1 MKVYEAPS
9 LLDAMS
15 SRRHEYETLRDQLI
29 TLKHSFQAIVDLDD
43 EFQGKGADAIKG
55 FYGAQIDV
63 VEVWIQ
69 LAERNI
75 AFFDG
80 IHGDADGR
88 NLGRESV
95 ELPFLE
101 EDLRQSERRSEEMVS
116 AQQQELQGILNRI
129 SDIHP
134 LNVFSKDQFD
144 VHMEDARRKR
154 EETLDAVNQFDE
166 ELKREYLHLETSEQ
180 VLTGLMKELM
190 DSSMQGS
197 HISALNFNAAAYYSS
212 DAYQLT
218 DDITAETESYLKF
231 KEAQEQAREPKPL
244 PEEEVNENPIT
255 ESLNS
260 FKEIGQDLW
269 AGLEKRNEEKFDS
282 VYDFGN
288 YITAGGLDLGKGFM
302 SGLNERAEVATES
315 GSDFINYLTIGGMD
329 LFNGAVNPEDAY
341 SKEHWMNS
349 FGLAA
354 LLVGGAKP
362 GLKVKGG
369 TNIPTPAPRTVP
381 KVSLS
386 HRWDQIRLGID
397 DLYNRPMVVA
407 DNGMMVG
414 GEPGWSRFSVER
426 SVKEN
431 KVSTGDRV
439 GAKGMAEAANLWRK
453 STCTNDELYN
463 YLLKNVDI
471 NVANKFLKEG
481 KWPAGIQIPK
491 NSSVLHPEG
500 SINWSK
506 AAEGGYTL
514 NVDGTAIKEQ
524 FTPEMRE
531 VIDRYGNPN
540 GRYTSPVINGESYLY
555 TERSLPYVEDLSNYH
570 QYEIKGDFNKIK
582 DYVDKCPDKKLKTEI
597 EATVRKYYKGDYS
610 RLVSYKGNAAA
621 VEGWG
626 KGGAVQYEFSLTV
639 GQLERLGLLKEIK

>member
-88 NLGRESV
+88 NLGRETV
-95 ELPFLE
+95 DLPFLE

-134 LNVFSKDQFD
+134 LNVFSRERFD
-144 VHMEDARRKR
+144 AHMEDARRKR
-154 EETLDAVNQFDE
+154 EDTLDAVNQFDE

-190 DSSMQGS
+190 DSSTQGS
-197 HISALNFNAAAYYSS
+197 HISPLYFNAAAYYSS

-218 DDITAETESYLKF
+218 DDITAETQSYLKF

-244 PEEEVNENPIT
+244 PEEVNENPFM

-315 GSDFINYLTIGGMD
+315 GSDFINYLSMGGVD
-329 LFNGAVNPEDAY
+329 LFNGAVNPEDTY

-381 KVSLS
+381 KVSLT

-397 DLYNRPMVVA
+397 DFYNRPMVVA
-407 DNGMMVG
+407 DNGMLVG

-426 SVKEN
+426 TVKEN

-453 STCTNDELYN
+453 STCTNDVLYN

>member
-1 MKVYEAPS
+1 MKVYEAPT

-101 EDLRQSERRSEEMVS
+101 EELRQSERRSDEMVA

-134 LNVFSKDQFD
+134 LNVFSRDQFD
-144 VHMEDARRKR
+144 AHMEDARRKR
-154 EETLDAVNQFDE
+154 EDTLDAVNQFDE

-190 DSSMQGS
+190 DSSTQGS
-197 HISALNFNAAAYYSS
+197 HISPLYFNAAAYYSS

-244 PEEEVNENPIT
+244 PEEKINENPIT

-315 GSDFINYLTIGGMD
+315 GSDFINYLTMGGMD

-381 KVSLS
+381 KVSLT

-397 DLYNRPMVVA
+397 DLYHRPMVAA
-407 DNGMMVG
+407 DNGMLVG

-426 SVKEN
+426 SVKERE
-431 KVSTGDRV
+431 KGTGDISATRGIEGFKYKKISDTPAEDVNKWWKEEMGYNEPPYKTGTLAHEIELTEKSTFVRVYDGENSGMYGGWFMKGDDIKGLTPAQIQEKFALPITPKFVADVELDVGTRIRTGTVNPLFGFEGGGQQFDLMGQRV
-439 GAKGMAEAANLWRK
+439 GNF
-453 STCTNDELYN
+453 TN
-463 YLLKNVDI
+463 
-471 NVANKFLKEG
+471 
-481 KWPAGIQIPK
+481 PRP
-491 NSSVLHPEG
+491 
-500 SINWSK
+500 
-506 AAEGGYTL
+506 
-514 NVDGTAIKEQ
+514 
-524 FTPEMRE
+524 
-531 VIDRYGNPN
+531 
-540 GRYTSPVINGESYLY
+540 
-555 TERSLPYVEDLSNYH
+555 LP
-570 QYEIKGDFNKIK
+570 
-582 DYVDKCPDKKLKTEI
+582 
-597 EATVRKYYKGDYS
+597 
-610 RLVSYKGNAAA
+610 
-621 VEGWG
+621 
-626 KGGAVQYEFSLTV
+626 
-639 GQLERLGLLKEIK
+639 

>member
-1 MKVYEAPS
+1 MKVYEAPT

-15 SRRHEYETLRDQLI
+15 SRRHEYETLKDQLI

-95 ELPFLE
+95 GLPFLE
-101 EDLRQSERRSEEMVS
+101 EDLRQSERRSDEMVA

-134 LNVFSKDQFD
+134 LNVFSRERFD
-144 VHMEDARRKR
+144 AHMEDARRKR
-154 EETLDAVNQFDE
+154 EDTLDAVNQFDE
-166 ELKREYLHLETSEQ
+166 ELTQEYQHLETSEQ
-180 VLTGLMKELM
+180 VLTSLMKQLM
-190 DSSMQGS
+190 DSSTQGS
-197 HISALNFNAAAYYSS
+197 HISPLYFNAAAYYSS
-212 DAYQLT
+212 DTYQLT

-244 PEEEVNENPIT
+244 LEEEVNENPFM

-269 AGLEKRNEEKFDS
+269 AGMEKRNEEKFDS

-315 GSDFINYLTIGGMD
+315 GSDFINYLTMGGMD
-329 LFNGAVNPEDAY
+329 LFNGAVNPEDTY

-381 KVSLS
+381 KVSLT
-386 HRWDQIRLGID
+386 HRWNQIRLGVD
-397 DLYNRPMVVA
+397 DLYNRPMVAA
-407 DNGMMVG
+407 DNGMLVG
-414 GEPGWSRFSVER
+414 GEPGWSRFSVE
-426 SVKEN
+426 SDVKVQESGTRKKVYTDDEPGIVITDKDKN
-431 KVSTGDRV
+431 KLAGWKYSPH
-439 GAKGMAEAANLWRK
+439 E
-453 STCTNDELYN
+453 ELYIEYKHVYDN
-463 YLLKNVDI
+463 
-471 NVANKFLKEG
+471 
-481 KWPAGIQIPK
+481 PK
-491 NSSVLHPEG
+491 YYDQKTGE
-500 SINWSK
+500 INWPGTK
-506 AAEGGYTL
+506 GDPNIDGFVKGEYKVETL
-514 NVDGTAIKEQ
+514 KPGNE
-524 FTPEMRE
+524 
-531 VIDRYGNPN
+531 IDRYGSNPT
-540 GRYTSPVINGESYLY
+540 GKYFSPVGTSYEKRALPPHMKDQPYTKYRIINGFEV
-555 TERSLPYVEDLSNYH
+555 RSGEIAPWFDELGYGV
-570 QYEIKGDFNKIK
+570 QYNTQIKIMD
-582 DYVDKCPDKKLKTEI
+582 DYGNMV
-597 EATVRKYYKGDYS
+597 EATVENLLDYG
-610 RLVSYKGNAAA
+610 YIEKII
-621 VEGWG
+621 E
-626 KGGAVQYEFSLTV
+626 
-639 GQLERLGLLKEIK
+639 

>member
-1 MKVYEAPS
+1 MKVYEAPT

-80 IHGDADGR
+80 IHGDADDR
-88 NLGRESV
+88 NLGRELV

-101 EDLRQSERRSEEMVS
+101 GDLRQSERRSDEMVA

-134 LNVFSKDQFD
+134 LNVFSRDQFD
-144 VHMEDARRKR
+144 AHMEDARRKR

-190 DSSMQGS
+190 ESSTQDS
-197 HISALNFNAAAYYSS
+197 HISPLYFNAAAYYSS

-244 PEEEVNENPIT
+244 PEEEVNENPFM

-315 GSDFINYLTIGGMD
+315 GSDFINYLTMGGVD
-329 LFNGAVNPEDAY
+329 LFNGAVNPEDTY

-381 KVSLS
+381 KVSLT

-397 DLYNRPMVVA
+397 DFYNRPMVVA
-407 DNGMMVG
+407 DNGMLVG

-426 SVKEN
+426 TVKEN

>member
-1 MKVYEAPS
+1 LKVYEAPT

-15 SRRHEYETLRDQLI
+15 SRQHEYETLRDQLL
-29 TLKHSFQAIVDLDD
+29 TLKSSFQAIVELDD

-55 FYGAQIDV
+55 FYGAQIDF
-63 VEVWIQ
+63 VEIWIQ
-69 LAERNI
+69 LAESNI
-75 AFFDG
+75 AFFNG
-80 IHGDADGR
+80 IQGDAEGR
-88 NLGRESV
+88 NLGRETV

-101 EDLRQSERRSEEMVS
+101 EDLHQSERRSGEMIA

-134 LNVFSKDQFD
+134 LNVFSRDRFD
-144 VHMEDARRKR
+144 NHMEEARRQR
-154 EETLDAVNQFDE
+154 EDTLDSVNRFDE
-166 ELKREYLHLETSEQ
+166 ELKREYQHLEVSEQ
-180 VLTGLMKELM
+180 ILSGLVRQLM
-190 DSSMQGS
+190 ESSSQGS
-197 HISALNFNAAAYYSS
+197 HISPLYFNAAAYYSS

-218 DDITAETESYLKF
+218 DDITAQTDSYLKF
-231 KEAQEQAREPKPL
+231 KESQEQAREPKPI

-269 AGLEKRNEEKFDS
+269 AGMEKRNETKFDS
-282 VYDFGN
+282 IYDFGN
-288 YITAGGLDLGKGFM
+288 YITVGGLDVGKGFA
-302 SGLNERAEVATES
+302 SGLKERAEVATES
-315 GSDFINYLTIGGMD
+315 GSDFINYLTMGGMD
-329 LFNGAVNPEDAY
+329 LFNGAVNPDDSY
-341 SKEHWMNS
+341 SKEHWLNS

-362 GLKVKGG
+362 GLNVKGG
-369 TNIPTPAPRTVP
+369 TNISTPAPKTVP
-381 KVSLS
+381 KVSLN
-386 HRWDQIRLGID
+386 HRWDQIRIGII
-397 DLYNRPMVVA
+397 DLYNRPMMVA
-407 DNGMMVG
+407 DNGMLVG

-426 SVKEN
+426 TFKERE
-431 KVSTGDRV
+431 KSSSDGV
-439 GAKGMAEAANLWRK
+439 GAKGRAEAGNLWKK
-453 STCTNDELYN
+453 STCTNAELYN
-463 YLLKNVDI
+463 YLLKSVNID
-471 NVANKFLKEG
+471 VANKFLKEG

-491 NSSVLHPEG
+491 NSSVLNPEG

-514 NVDGTAIKEQ
+514 DVDGIAIKEQ

-540 GRYTSPVINGESYLY
+540 GRYTSPVINGESYSY

-570 QYEIKGDFNKIK
+570 QYEIKGDFTKIK
-582 DYVDKCPDKKLKTEI
+582 EYVDKCTDKKLKTEI

>member
-1 MKVYEAPS
+1 LKVYEAPT

-55 FYGAQIDV
+55 FYGAQIDL

-101 EDLRQSERRSEEMVS
+101 EDLRQSERRSDEMVA

-134 LNVFSKDQFD
+134 LNVFSRERFD
-144 VHMEDARRKR
+144 AHMEDARRKR
-154 EETLDAVNQFDE
+154 EDTLDAVNQFDE

-180 VLTGLMKELM
+180 VLTGLMKQLM
-190 DSSMQGS
+190 DSSTQGS
-197 HISALNFNAAAYYSS
+197 HISPLYFNAAAYYSS

-218 DDITAETESYLKF
+218 DDITAETQSYLKF

-244 PEEEVNENPIT
+244 PEEEVNENPFM

-315 GSDFINYLTIGGMD
+315 GSDFINYLTMGGVD
-329 LFNGAVNPEDAY
+329 LFNGAVNPEDTY

-381 KVSLS
+381 KVSLT
-386 HRWDQIRLGID
+386 HRWDQIRMGID
-397 DLYNRPMVVA
+397 DLYNPMMVT
-407 DNGMMVG
+407 DNGMLVG

-426 SVKEN
+426 TVKEREVGN
-431 KVSTGDRV
+431 GDRV
-439 GAKGMAEAANLWRK
+439 GTSGTGISEKDNYFIGTLKGEQIHLKGVKVEEIIYTKRLPEETANLRK
-453 STCTNDELYN
+453 EFNSSIRKT
-463 YLLKNVDI
+463 
-471 NVANKFLKEG
+471 FLKEFANDPVRV
-481 KWPAGIQIPK
+481 KFLREAGLGEGDIARMKDGLNPK
-491 NSSVLHPEG
+491 GWQVHHNLPLDDGGTNDFSNLVLIKNDPYHKAVTNEQNALTRGLVPKQ
-500 SINWSK
+500 SKTINWPIFEDEVYPPKSFK
-506 AAEGGYTL
+506 G
-514 NVDGTAIKEQ
+514 
-524 FTPEMRE
+524 RE
-531 VIDRYGNPN
+531 
-540 GRYTSPVINGESYLY
+540 E
-555 TERSLPYVEDLSNYH
+555 
-570 QYEIKGDFNKIK
+570 
-582 DYVDKCPDKKLKTEI
+582 
-597 EATVRKYYKGDYS
+597 
-610 RLVSYKGNAAA
+610 
-621 VEGWG
+621 
-626 KGGAVQYEFSLTV
+626 
-639 GQLERLGLLKEIK
+639 